1 MAEIRATPQ
10 QRAAA
15 EDRGGA
21 LLVAAAAG
29 SGKTKVLVD
38 RLMGYL
44 TDPTDPADLDEFLI
58 ITYTRA
64 AASELR
70 GKIAARIAEAL
81 AGTPNDRHLQRQ
93 LTRVYLA
100 QISTV
105 HSFCQ
110 AVLRQYAA
118 EANLPAD
125 FRVADEQQAAALRA
139 QTLRDVLSEL
149 YAKLDD
155 APDFAAMIDTLGYGR
170 DDRRLLELAERS
182 YEVMRCKVDP
192 EAWMADCLRAY
203 ALRRGLRRSRRSGA
217 RIISRR
223 AGTRS
228 KARTPCLRR
237 QKRSAAR
244 TRLWSK
250 NACRCCKKT
259 AKPSMRS
266 WRRRLGTAVW
276 RRGLPSFGVMRMPK
290 DAENAE
296 QVKTL
301 RDEAKQLLKTVQS
314 YFYAPVGTG
323 RRRPSQDPPGAAGAS
338 DAAAA
343 L

>member
-139 QTLRDVLSEL
+139 QTLRDVLFR
-149 YAKLDD
+149 A
-155 APDFAAMIDTLGYGR
+155 
-170 DDRRLLELAERS
+170 
-182 YEVMRCKVDP
+182 VC
-192 EAWMADCLRAY
+192 EA
-203 ALRRGLRRSRRSGA
+203 
-217 RIISRR
+217 
-223 AGTRS
+223 
-228 KARTPCLRR
+228 
-237 QKRSAAR
+237 
-244 TRLWSK
+244 
-250 NACRCCKKT
+250 
-259 AKPSMRS
+259 
-266 WRRRLGTAVW
+266 
-276 RRGLPSFGVMRMPK
+276 
-290 DAENAE
+290 
-296 QVKTL
+296 
-301 RDEAKQLLKTVQS
+301 
-314 YFYAPVGTG
+314 
-323 RRRPSQDPPGAAGAS
+323 
-338 DAAAA
+338 
-343 L
+343 

>member
-155 APDFAAMIDTLGYGR
+155 EPDFAAMIDTLGYGR

-192 EAWMADCLRAY
+192 EAWMAGLPARVCAAGGDSGGADALGRVLSQGAQGRARKRGRHACAGRS
-203 ALRRGLRRSRRSGA
+203 ALPRGRGSGA
-217 RIISRR
+217 
-223 AGTRS
+223 
-228 KARTPCLRR
+228 KMP
-237 QKRSAAR
+237 AA
-244 TRLWSK
+244 
-250 NACRCCKKT
+250 AAKK
-259 AKPSMRS
+259 P
-266 WRRRLGTAVW
+266 
-276 RRGLPSFGVMRMPK
+276 
-290 DAENAE
+290 
-296 QVKTL
+296 
-301 RDEAKQLLKTVQS
+301 
-314 YFYAPVGTG
+314 
-323 RRRPSQDPPGAAGAS
+323 RRRPSTHGRDDMGRLCGGRAPLLRRDADAEGRGKRGAGQDTARRGK
-338 DAAAA
+338 AAAQDRA
-343 L
+343 ELFFTRRRNGS

>member
-44 TDPTDPADLDEFLI
+44 TDPTNPADLDDFLI

-70 GKIAARIAEAL
+70 GKIAARIADAL
-81 AGTPNDRHLQRQ
+81 AVAPDDRHLQRQ

-110 AVLRQYAA
+110 TVLRQYAA
-118 EANLPAD
+118 EADLPAD

-139 QTLRDVLSEL
+139 QTLQDVLSEL
-149 YAKLDD
+149 YAQLDD
-155 APDFAAMIDTLGYGR
+155 EPDFASMIDTLGYGR
-170 DDRRLLELAERS
+170 DDRRLLDLAERS
-182 YEVMRCKVDP
+182 YDVMRCKVDP
-192 EAWMADCLRAY
+192 AAWMADCLHAY
-203 ALRRGLRRSRRSGA
+203 ALPEGIAAEQTLWGAYYIKARSDALASADAMLAQAEALCLREEALEKKCLPLLQKTVRRSA
-217 RIISRR
+217 
-223 AGTRS
+223 
-228 KARTPCLRR
+228 
-237 QKRSAAR
+237 
-244 TRLWSK
+244 RLW
-250 NACRCCKKT
+250 
-259 AKPSMRS
+259 P
-266 WRRRLGTAVW
+266 RRHGTAVW
-276 RRGLPSFGVMRMPK
+276 RRDFPPS
-290 DAENAE
+290 A
-296 QVKTL
+296 
-301 RDEAKQLLKTVQS
+301 
-314 YFYAPVGTG
+314 
-323 RRRPSQDPPGAAGAS
+323 
-338 DAAAA
+338 
-343 L
+343 

>member
-105 HSFCQ
+105 HSSVRPSC
-110 AVLRQYAA
+110 
-118 EANLPAD
+118 
-125 FRVADEQQAAALRA
+125 
-139 QTLRDVLSEL
+139 
-149 YAKLDD
+149 
-155 APDFAAMIDTLGYGR
+155 G
-170 DDRRLLELAERS
+170 
-182 YEVMRCKVDP
+182 
-192 EAWMADCLRAY
+192 
-203 ALRRGLRRSRRSGA
+203 
-217 RIISRR
+217 
-223 AGTRS
+223 
-228 KARTPCLRR
+228 
-237 QKRSAAR
+237 
-244 TRLWSK
+244 
-250 NACRCCKKT
+250 
-259 AKPSMRS
+259 SMRQRRICLPIS
-266 WRRRLGTAVW
+266 AWRTSSRRRLCV
-276 RRGLPSFGVMRMPK
+276 
-290 DAENAE
+290 
-296 QVKTL
+296 
-301 RDEAKQLLKTVQS
+301 
-314 YFYAPVGTG
+314 
-323 RRRPSQDPPGAAGAS
+323 RRRFGTCSPSCMRSLTTSRISPP
-338 DAAAA
+338 
-343 L
+343 

>member
-110 AVLRQYAA
+110 AVLRFRTFAA
-118 EANLPAD
+118 VCGRGESACRFPRGGRAAGGGSACAD
-125 FRVADEQQAAALRA
+125 ASGRALRA
-139 QTLRDVLSEL
+139 V
-149 YAKLDD
+149 
-155 APDFAAMIDTLGYGR
+155 
-170 DDRRLLELAERS
+170 
-182 YEVMRCKVDP
+182 C
-192 EAWMADCLRAY
+192 EA
-203 ALRRGLRRSRRSGA
+203 
-217 RIISRR
+217 
-223 AGTRS
+223 
-228 KARTPCLRR
+228 
-237 QKRSAAR
+237 
-244 TRLWSK
+244 
-250 NACRCCKKT
+250 
-259 AKPSMRS
+259 
-266 WRRRLGTAVW
+266 
-276 RRGLPSFGVMRMPK
+276 
-290 DAENAE
+290 
-296 QVKTL
+296 
-301 RDEAKQLLKTVQS
+301 
-314 YFYAPVGTG
+314 
-323 RRRPSQDPPGAAGAS
+323 
-338 DAAAA
+338 
-343 L
+343 

>member
-1 MAEIRATPQ
+1 
-10 QRAAA
+10 
-15 EDRGGA
+15 
-21 LLVAAAAG
+21 
-29 SGKTKVLVD
+29 
-38 RLMGYL
+38 MGYL

-170 DDRRLLELAERS
+170 DDRR
-182 YEVMRCKVDP
+182 
-192 EAWMADCLRAY
+192 
-203 ALRRGLRRSRRSGA
+203 
-217 RIISRR
+217 
-223 AGTRS
+223 
-228 KARTPCLRR
+228 
-237 QKRSAAR
+237 

-276 RRGLPSFGVMRMPK
+276 RRGSPPS
-290 DAENAE
+290 A
-296 QVKTL
+296 
-301 RDEAKQLLKTVQS
+301 
-314 YFYAPVGTG
+314 
-323 RRRPSQDPPGAAGAS
+323 
-338 DAAAA
+338 
-343 L
+343 

>member
-44 TDPTDPADLDEFLI
+44 TDPTNPADLDDFLI

-70 GKIAARIAEAL
+70 GKIAARIADAL
-81 AGTPNDRHLQRQ
+81 AVAPDDRHLQRQ

-110 AVLRQYAA
+110 TVLRQYAA
-118 EANLPAD
+118 EADLPAD

-149 YAKLDD
+149 YAQLDD
-155 APDFAAMIDTLGYGR
+155 EPDFASMIDTLGYGR
-170 DDRRLLELAERS
+170 DDRRLLDLAERS
-182 YEVMRCKVDP
+182 
-192 EAWMADCLRAY
+192 
-203 ALRRGLRRSRRSGA
+203 
-217 RIISRR
+217 
-223 AGTRS
+223 
-228 KARTPCLRR
+228 
-237 QKRSAAR
+237 
-244 TRLWSK
+244 
-250 NACRCCKKT
+250 
-259 AKPSMRS
+259 
-266 WRRRLGTAVW
+266 
-276 RRGLPSFGVMRMPK
+276 
-290 DAENAE
+290 
-296 QVKTL
+296 
-301 RDEAKQLLKTVQS
+301 
-314 YFYAPVGTG
+314 
-323 RRRPSQDPPGAAGAS
+323 
-338 DAAAA
+338 
-343 L
+343 

>member
-118 EANLPAD
+118 ESACRFPRGGRAAGGGSACAD
-125 FRVADEQQAAALRA
+125 ASGRALRA
-139 QTLRDVLSEL
+139 V
-149 YAKLDD
+149 
-155 APDFAAMIDTLGYGR
+155 
-170 DDRRLLELAERS
+170 
-182 YEVMRCKVDP
+182 C
-192 EAWMADCLRAY
+192 EA
-203 ALRRGLRRSRRSGA
+203 
-217 RIISRR
+217 
-223 AGTRS
+223 
-228 KARTPCLRR
+228 
-237 QKRSAAR
+237 
-244 TRLWSK
+244 
-250 NACRCCKKT
+250 
-259 AKPSMRS
+259 
-266 WRRRLGTAVW
+266 
-276 RRGLPSFGVMRMPK
+276 
-290 DAENAE
+290 
-296 QVKTL
+296 
-301 RDEAKQLLKTVQS
+301 
-314 YFYAPVGTG
+314 
-323 RRRPSQDPPGAAGAS
+323 
-338 DAAAA
+338 
-343 L
+343 

>member
-155 APDFAAMIDTLGYGR
+155 ELDFAAMIDTLGYGR

-192 EAWMADCLRAY
+192 EAWMAGLPAQAY
-203 ALRRGLRRSRRSGA
+203 ALPEGTPAGADALGRVLSQGAQGRARKRGRHACAGRSALPRGRGSGA
-217 RIISRR
+217 
-223 AGTRS
+223 
-228 KARTPCLRR
+228 
-237 QKRSAAR
+237 
-244 TRLWSK
+244 K

-276 RRGLPSFGVMRMPK
+276 RRGSPPS
-290 DAENAE
+290 A
-296 QVKTL
+296 
-301 RDEAKQLLKTVQS
+301 
-314 YFYAPVGTG
+314 
-323 RRRPSQDPPGAAGAS
+323 
-338 DAAAA
+338 
-343 L
+343 